1 MPCNCENIDINSIR
15 AAPRQLLWQR
25 LAEIVQNISCTHTNS
40 DGHYSPSQYWYDLDR
55 TDRRSVSTGMSVG
68 LQGNTIIITLT
79 YA

>member
-1 MPCNCENIDINSIR
+1 MPCNCDNIDKSAICN
-15 AAPRQLLWQR
+15 AARQLLRQR
-25 LAEIVQNISCTHTNS
+25 LAELVQNISCTHTNS

-68 LQGNTIIITLT
+68 LQGNTIIISLT

>member
-15 AAPRQLLWQR
+15 AAARQLLRQR

-40 DGHYSPSQYWYDLDR
+40 DGHYSPSQYWYDVDR